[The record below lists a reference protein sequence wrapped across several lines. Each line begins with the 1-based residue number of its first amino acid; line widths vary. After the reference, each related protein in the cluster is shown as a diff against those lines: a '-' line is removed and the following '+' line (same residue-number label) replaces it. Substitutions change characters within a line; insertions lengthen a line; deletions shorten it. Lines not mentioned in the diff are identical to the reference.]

1 MSSTVARAS
10 GFELQLPPRCI
21 VVMGV
26 SGCGKSSV
34 GRALA
39 EALGLAY
46 LEGDELHTEANVRK
60 MASGT
65 PLTDADRA
73 GWLDALA
80 QRLAS
85 ARSTPSGDSAGTSG
99 AGLVLACS
107 ALKRAYR
114 DRLRQAAPDLRL
126 VHLHGEAD
134 LLAQR
139 MAQRQGHY
147 MPASLLPSQLATLEP
162 PSPDEHALVLDIA
175 QPLDQ
180 LVAAALQ
187 HLQIPNPEPTA

>member
-1 MSSTVARAS
+1 MSSTAARAS
-10 GFELQLPPRCI
+10 GSEPPPLRPCI

-34 GRALA
+34 GQGLA
-39 EALGLAY
+39 AALGLPY
-46 LEGDELHTEANVRK
+46 LEGDQLHPEANVRK
-60 MASGT
+60 MAGGT

-80 QRLAS
+80 GRLA
-85 ARSTPSGDSAGTSG
+85 AAAAGP
-99 AGLVLACS
+99 GLVLGCS

-114 DRLRQAAPDLRL
+114 DRLRQAAPELRL
-126 VHLHGEAD
+126 VHLHGQAD

-139 MAQRQGHY
+139 MAQRQDHY

-162 PSPDEHALVLDIA
+162 PAPDEHALVLDIA
-175 QPLDQ
+175 QPLDR
-180 LVAAALQ
+180 LVAAAVQ
-187 HLQIPNPEPTA
+187 HLQHPHPESPESRP